1 MLAPAVKVM
10 TEFKPLLMKI
20 HQDAM
25 TKKPKKISTTC
36 DSHLTD
42 VKIIVG
48 LTYLLPMLRA
58 TNKVMKFAQA
68 IDMIVCD
75 FLVAIKK
82 LQLDL
87 TMMYIKETTKFKSE
101 AFWDFNALVEVRHDA
116 IPMKWVIEEEL
127 DLNAS

>member
-1 MLAPAVKVM
+1 
-10 TEFKPLLMKI
+10 
-20 HQDAM
+20 
-25 TKKPKKISTTC
+25 
-36 DSHLTD
+36 
-42 VKIIVG
+42 
-48 LTYLLPMLRA
+48 
-58 TNKVMKFAQA
+58 
-68 IDMIVCD
+68 MIVCD